1 MTQAYK
7 NVLANHLLK
16 NDTATYLQSP
26 LNYIGGKYKL
36 LPQILPLFPKDID
49 IFIDLFCGGANVG
62 LNVARR
68 CGVKELILN
77 DSKKELI
84 TLLRYLQSHS
94 ASEIFSTL
102 WEIIE
107 SFSLSNSSKHGY
119 TFYNCDSS
127 KGLSQYNK
135 NGFIRLR
142 KSYNQDKDILK
153 LFVLIIFSFNN
164 QIRFNAKG
172 EFNLPCGK
180 RDFNAKMQEKL
191 RLFILALQTQS
202 IRLLD
207 SDFREVLSSL
217 ILQKQ
222 DLQKQDLQKQ
232 DLQKQDLEEK
242 DMQKQDCD
250 LKQTLSTLT
259 NSKNSKVF
267 VYADPPYLLGSA
279 PYNENKAWMQSDE
292 RDLLDLLNELDSKG
306 VYFALSNVLSHK
318 GKEHTILQEWL
329 DSKPHLQVHYL
340 ACNYKNAN
348 YQTKR
353 LESKEVLI
361 TNY

>member
-1 MTQAYK
+1 MTQTYK
-7 NVLANHLLK
+7 VLQDSLPTYQSQYNVITTNFIS
-16 NDTATYLQSP
+16 SP

-36 LPQILPLFPKDID
+36 LSQILPLFPKDID

-62 LNVARR
+62 LNVARF
-68 CGVKELILN
+68 CKIKELILN
-77 DSKKELI
+77 DSQKELI
-84 TLLRYLQSHS
+84 TLLRYLQNHS
-94 ASEIFSTL
+94 VSEIFSTL
-102 WEIIE
+102 WDIIE
-107 SFSLSNSSKHGY
+107 SFSLSNSSKYGY

-164 QIRFNAKG
+164 QIRFNTKD

-191 RLFILALQTQS
+191 RLFIQILQS
-202 IRLLD
+202 YDIKLVD

-222 DLQKQDLQKQ
+222 D
-232 DLQKQDLEEK
+232 
-242 DMQKQDCD
+242 CD

-259 NSKNSKVF
+259 KSKNSKVF
-267 VYADPPYLLGSA
+267 VYADPPYLLGRA

-329 DSKPHLQVHYL
+329 DSKPHLRVHYL
-340 ACNYKNAN
+340 AFDYKNAN

>member
-84 TLLRYLQSHS
+84 ALLRYLQGHS
-94 ASEIFSTL
+94 MDEIFSTL
-102 WEIIE
+102 WDIIE

-164 QIRFNAKG
+164 QIRFNTKG

-202 IRLLD
+202 INLLD

-222 DLQKQDLQKQ
+222 DL
-232 DLQKQDLEEK
+232 EEK
-242 DMQKQDCD
+242 DTQKQDCD

-259 NSKNSKVF
+259 KSKNSKVF
-267 VYADPPYLLGSA
+267 VYADPPYLLATA

-329 DSKPHLQVHYL
+329 DSKPHLRVHYL
-340 ACNYKNAN
+340 AFDYKNAN

>member
-62 LNVARR
+62 LNVVRR
-68 CGVKELILN
+68 CGVKDLILN

-84 TLLRYLQSHS
+84 ALLRYLQSHS
-94 ASEIFSTL
+94 VSEIFSTL
-102 WEIIE
+102 WDIIE
-107 SFSLSNSSKHGY
+107 SFSLSNNSKYGY

-127 KGLSQYNK
+127 KGISHYNK
-135 NGFIRLR
+135 QGFIRL
-142 KSYNQDKDILK
+142 KESYNQDKDILK
-153 LFVLIIFSFNN
+153 LFVLIVFSFNN

-202 IRLLD
+202 IKLLD

-222 DLQKQDLQKQ
+222 DLQKQDL
-232 DLQKQDLEEK
+232 EEK
-242 DMQKQDCD
+242 DTQKQDCD

-259 NSKNSKVF
+259 KSENSKIF

-329 DSKPHLQVHYL
+329 DSKPHLRVHYL
-340 ACNYKNAN
+340 AFDYKNAN

>member
-84 TLLRYLQSHS
+84 ALLRYLQSHS
-94 ASEIFSTL
+94 MDEIFSTL
-102 WEIIE
+102 WDIIE

-164 QIRFNAKG
+164 QIRFNTKG

-202 IRLLD
+202 IKLLD

-222 DLQKQDLQKQ
+222 DL
-232 DLQKQDLEEK
+232 EEK
-242 DMQKQDCD
+242 DTQKQDCD

-259 NSKNSKVF
+259 KSKNSKVF

-318 GKEHTILQEWL
+318 GKEHAILQEWL
-329 DSKPHLQVHYL
+329 DSKPHLRVHYL
-340 ACNYKNAN
+340 AFDYKNAN

>member
-1 MTQAYK
+1 MTQTYK
-7 NVLANHLLK
+7 VLQDSLPTYQSQYNVITTNFIS
-16 NDTATYLQSP
+16 SP

-36 LPQILPLFPKDID
+36 LSQILPLFPKDID

-62 LNVARR
+62 LNVARF
-68 CGVKELILN
+68 CKIKELILN

-84 TLLRYLQSHS
+84 ALLRYLQSHS
-94 ASEIFSTL
+94 MDEIFSTL
-102 WEIIE
+102 WDIIE

-202 IRLLD
+202 IKLLD
-207 SDFREVLSSL
+207 SDFKEVLRSL
-217 ILQKQ
+217 I
-222 DLQKQDLQKQ
+222 
-232 DLQKQDLEEK
+232 LQKQDLEEK
-242 DMQKQDCD
+242 DTQKQDCD

-259 NSKNSKVF
+259 KSKNSKVF

-329 DSKPHLQVHYL
+329 DSKPHLRVHYL
-340 ACNYKNAN
+340 AFDYKNAN

>member
-7 NVLANHLLK
+7 NVLVSHLLK

-49 IFIDLFCGGANVG
+49 VFIDLFCGGANVG
-62 LNVARR
+62 LNVAQQNLAQHI
-68 CGVKELILN
+68 VLN

-84 TLLRYLQSHS
+84 ALLQYLQNHN
-94 ASEIFSTL
+94 ADEIFSTL
-102 WEIIE
+102 WNIIE
-107 SFSLSNSSKHGY
+107 SFNLSNSSKYGY
-119 TFYNCDSS
+119 TFYKCDSS
-127 KGLSQYNK
+127 KGLSSYNK
-135 NGFIRLR
+135 NGFMNLR
-142 KSYNQDKDILK
+142 ESYNQDKDILK
-153 LFVLIIFSFNN
+153 LFVLILFGFNN

-191 RLFILALQTQS
+191 RAFILALQEYN
-202 IRLLD
+202 IWLLD

-217 ILQKQ
+217 ILQ
-222 DLQKQDLQKQ
+222 
-232 DLQKQDLEEK
+232 EK
-242 DMQKQDCD
+242 DTQKHDCNFR
-250 LKQTLSTLT
+250 KTLSALAQ
-259 NSKNSKVF
+259 SKDSKIF
-267 VYADPPYLLGSA
+267 VYADPPYLLATA
-279 PYNENKAWMQSDE
+279 PYNENKAWNKNDE
-292 RDLLDLLNELDSKG
+292 RDLLDLLNKLDSRG
-306 VYFALSNVLSHK
+306 MYFALSNVLSHK

-329 DSKPHLQVHYL
+329 DSKPHLRVHHL
-340 ACNYKNAN
+340 NFHYKNAN